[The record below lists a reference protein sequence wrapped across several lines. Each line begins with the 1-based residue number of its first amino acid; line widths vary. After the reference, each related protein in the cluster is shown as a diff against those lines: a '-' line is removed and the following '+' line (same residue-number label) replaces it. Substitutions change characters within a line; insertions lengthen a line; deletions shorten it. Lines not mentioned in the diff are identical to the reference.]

1 MAEKIS
7 PPKEN
12 LEKPQTAIGIAFAD
26 AEEVKK
32 QKEVAEGEALGNE
45 VWNTLSDPNLLQNIA
60 SEKEKIAG
68 TKIKEPLIQVETKP
82 GLAWTEPKE
91 DPPQGRERA
100 PMTPPDT
107 RPLIQVETK
116 IPIPEEIS
124 LKSEIPTLTDVVSEE
139 EFGRM
144 RTGTETPI
152 IPNPEDAIDQ
162 EHMRE
167 IFNTEGT
174 PKEWKDKLRGLIDGA
189 KEKLGVGERVERMKG
204 YTASRSEELNT
215 EAKGYGAK
223 IENFIR
229 ASGEGYNKLSLKKKI
244 LIGGVLGVGAA
255 AFSTVS
261 TPLAT
266 AFAINIGLQRAAGM
280 AGMFLKIEKHLQD
293 TGEGKTAG
301 YFAAREWYKK
311 IAEKPE
317 RQRQLAAAIMSVGYT
332 AGVSGLIGGGVHL
345 ASESSAGQAV
355 HEWLRNVLG
364 HHTATPESSV
374 LKREM
379 AGKITSAP
387 AGEAPHAVA
396 APTPEGV
403 QPAAAAAA
411 GGEVAATAIAPEIP
425 GIEVKATPGHGYE
438 FMMKRLWEQLQ
449 EKHVGLPA
457 NANPDSDLAK
467 LLAADKDS
475 INTVVHNLAKDN
487 EWFKENGMS
496 ASIGENAKMTIGTDG
511 NIWVTSD
518 ILAPENAHLTPA
530 YHPDGPLTPISPMEV
545 EPPPVVHEVNLISAQ
560 DTVMPSPTEHALP
573 PVREEGSLVD
583 SSGNAVLDSQGSP
596 VHTGLNE
603 APASPAAPASEAIIS
618 NKFGLSIPTAEP
630 HIYANEAKSMFAYG
644 GTAEER
650 MKMITDYL
658 SKNPNKVIYAE
669 DVNGH
674 RVPWLRDLGGKGEI
688 VQGPPLRTSGFSSL
702 FSSFLKAPS
711 PDDLRE
717 VIK

>member
-100 PMTPPDT
+100 TMTPSDT

-144 RTGTETPI
+144 RTGTEAPI

-174 PKEWKDKLRGLIDGA
+174 PKEWREKLRGLVEGV
-189 KEKLGVGERVERMKG
+189 KEKTEWWK
-204 YTASRSEELNT
+204 SSEEHLIHRSQELDA
-215 EAKGYGAK
+215 EAEK
-223 IENFIR
+223 IGWVEGRFR
-229 ASGEGYNKLSLKKKI
+229 AMGEKYAAYNWKTKLA
-244 LIGGVLGVGAA
+244 VGASLGLGA
-255 AFSTVS
+255 AFTSGVS
-261 TPLAT
+261 LPIALACLSGI
-266 AFAINIGLQRAAGM
+266 AAQRAAGL
-280 AGMFLKIEKHLQD
+280 ATMFLKFEKNSHQEKWGKEKAMLKAGLYTVLMGVAIKEAIEYASETDVAHAVQAKLEHAVQGWLG
-293 TGEGKTAG
+293 TILEIPTVSPS
-301 YFAAREWYKK
+301 R
-311 IAEKPE
+311 
-317 RQRQLAAAIMSVGYT
+317 LSVGT
-332 AGVSGLIGGGVHL
+332 VTL
-345 ASESSAGQAV
+345 ASE
-355 HEWLRNVLG
+355 
-364 HHTATPESSV
+364 T
-374 LKREM
+374 
-379 AGKITSAP
+379 AP
-387 AGEAPHAVA
+387 AM
-396 APTPEGV
+396 
-403 QPAAAAAA
+403 
-411 GGEVAATAIAPEIP
+411 PEIP
-425 GIEVKATPGHGYE
+425 TIEIKATPGHGYE
-438 FMMKRLWEQLQ
+438 YMMKRLWEQLQ

-511 NIWVTSD
+511 NIWVNSD

-545 EPPPVVHEVNLISAQ
+545 ESPPVVHEVNLISAQ
-560 DTVMPSPTEHALP
+560 DTVMPAPIEDALP

-603 APASPAAPASEAIIS
+603 APASPAAPVSEAIIS

-650 MKMITDYL
+650 AKMITDYL

-688 VQGPPLRTSGFSSL
+688 LQGPPLRTSGFSSL